1 MATGECDLNGL
12 CLLKPLVALRLRR
25 GDAGLP
31 KVLHHGIE
39 YLDGVEVLQRELS
52 VDIHPFPLDVT
63 LQMNGAGHVLAVR
76 KCSVNSRLQALALV
90 ANDHQISDGVVSQ
103 TRLLK
108 KREEQSPRII
118 SLG

>member
-1 MATGECDLNGL
+1 MATGERDLNGL
-12 CLLKPLVALRLRR
+12 CLLKPLVALRLCR

-76 KCSVNSRLQALALV
+76 KCSVNSLV